1 MTTKQKAAPLRVPTH
16 HPALSPEAPPE
27 LIEDLRR
34 DTPTGERPLDNIH
47 PHPNPTRA
55 LDPRHVVDLARS
67 IGVLGLI
74 HPLVVDV
81 EDVVIAGSHRYAALR
96 ILATPPPERAD
107 LLARL
112 CPAAHLNALTP
123 LADPLLLLAVAPGVL
138 DFMRIPVRVLPLSL
152 AKNPDEAWRAEV
164 AENEQRRDYS
174 APEVRALAE
183 RLKEQGYHYTRNK
196 WAPSEMR
203 MLPVLVAL
211 IGKSERHVRRILT
224 TDPAKKIERPS
235 VRSKLQAEAAGAL
248 KAMERLKAL
257 GKVIGEGDHST
268 INRAL
273 EMLRR
278 LAQS

>member
-1 MTTKQKAAPLRVPTH
+1 M
-16 HPALSPEAPPE
+16 
-27 LIEDLRR
+27 
-34 DTPTGERPLDNIH
+34 
-47 PHPNPTRA
+47 
-55 LDPRHVVDLARS
+55 DPRHVVDLARS
-67 IGVLGLI
+67 IGALGLI
-74 HPLVVDV
+74 HPLVLDV
-81 EDVVIAGSHRYAALR
+81 EDVVVAGSHRYAALR
-96 ILATPPPERAD
+96 ILATAPPERAD
-107 LLARL
+107 LLAAL
-112 CPAAHLNALTP
+112 CPSAYPGTLAP
-123 LADPLLLLAVAPGVL
+123 LAEPLDLLAVAPGVL
-138 DFMRIPVRVLPLSL
+138 DFSRLPVRVLPLSIS
-152 AKNPDEAWRAEV
+152 KNPDEAWRAEV

-174 APEVRALAE
+174 APEVRALAA

-196 WAPSEMR
+196 WAPSEKR

-224 TDPAKKIERPS
+224 TDPAKRVERPS
-235 VRSKLQAEAAGAL
+235 VRSKLQAEAASAL